1 MSDSQ
6 QLKMGPL
13 VILMINMFIAMLGIG
28 LIIPILP
35 KFMSSLGGSGETG
48 GYLVAVFGLTQ
59 FLFSPLAGEWSDK
72 YGRKKMI
79 IIGLVIMTASSVLFA
94 IGESLTILYISRL
107 LGGAGAA
114 FMIPPMMAYIA
125 DITTV
130 HNRGR
135 GMGLLGA
142 AMSLGFV
149 IGPGVGGLLA
159 DISIRTPLYVSAA
172 VSGVAALISLIML
185 PETLSLE
192 KQLKFRNVKA
202 KRDNV
207 IKQFALSFRKP
218 YFMLLIMIFTLTF
231 GLTHFETMF
240 PFFVTGK
247 FHYNERDIAIIIT
260 VGALV
265 GTVIQA
271 VVISPMLNRF
281 GEKGVIIGSFLFS
294 AISLVLMLLSGNFYY
309 VLGVS
314 LIFFTATSLL
324 RPAINTALS
333 KMAGDEQG
341 VAAGMNNAYMSIG
354 NILGPALAGKLFDV
368 HINLPYIFGAV
379 ILILSLGL
387 AVKWNSR
394 DTQSTAV

>member
-6 QLKMGPL
+6 QLKMYSL

-28 LIIPILP
+28 IIIPILP

-114 FMIPPMMAYIA
+114 FMIPPMMVYIA

-159 DISIRTPLYVSAA
+159 DISIRTPLYVSAMYRA
-172 VSGVAALISLIML
+172 
-185 PETLSLE
+185 
-192 KQLKFRNVKA
+192 
-202 KRDNV
+202 
-207 IKQFALSFRKP
+207 
-218 YFMLLIMIFTLTF
+218 
-231 GLTHFETMF
+231 
-240 PFFVTGK
+240 
-247 FHYNERDIAIIIT
+247 
-260 VGALV
+260 
-265 GTVIQA
+265 
-271 VVISPMLNRF
+271 
-281 GEKGVIIGSFLFS
+281 
-294 AISLVLMLLSGNFYY
+294 
-309 VLGVS
+309 
-314 LIFFTATSLL
+314 
-324 RPAINTALS
+324 
-333 KMAGDEQG
+333 
-341 VAAGMNNAYMSIG
+341 
-354 NILGPALAGKLFDV
+354 
-368 HINLPYIFGAV
+368 
-379 ILILSLGL
+379 
-387 AVKWNSR
+387 
-394 DTQSTAV
+394 

>member
-35 KFMSSLGGSGETG
+35 KFMNSLGGSGETG

-59 FLFSPLAGEWSDK
+59 FLFSPLAGGWSDK

-79 IIGLVIMTASSVLFA
+79 IIGLAIMTVSSVLFA
-94 IGESLTILYISRL
+94 IGHSLTMLYISRL

-149 IGPGVGGLLA
+149 IGPGVGGFLA
-159 DISIRTPLYVSAA
+159 DISMRTPLYVSAC
-172 VSGVAALISLIML
+172 VSGLAALISLILL

-192 KQLKFRNVKA
+192 KQLEFRNVKA

-271 VVISPMLNRF
+271 VVISPLLNRF
-281 GEKGVIIGSFLFS
+281 GEKSVIIGSFLFS

-354 NILGPALAGKLFDV
+354 NILGPALAGTLFKV
-368 HINLPYIFGAV
+368 HINLPYIFGAA

-387 AVKWNSR
+387 ALKWNSR
-394 DTQSTAV
+394 GTQTTAV

>member
-1 MSDSQ
+1 
-6 QLKMGPL
+6 
-13 VILMINMFIAMLGIG
+13 
-28 LIIPILP
+28 
-35 KFMSSLGGSGETG
+35 
-48 GYLVAVFGLTQ
+48 
-59 FLFSPLAGEWSDK
+59 
-72 YGRKKMI
+72 
-79 IIGLVIMTASSVLFA
+79 
-94 IGESLTILYISRL
+94 
-107 LGGAGAA
+107 
-114 FMIPPMMAYIA
+114 
-125 DITTV
+125 
-130 HNRGR
+130 
-135 GMGLLGA
+135 
-142 AMSLGFV
+142 
-149 IGPGVGGLLA
+149 
-159 DISIRTPLYVSAA
+159 
-172 VSGVAALISLIML
+172 
-185 PETLSLE
+185 
-192 KQLKFRNVKA
+192 
-202 KRDNV
+202 
-207 IKQFALSFRKP
+207 
-218 YFMLLIMIFTLTF
+218 
-231 GLTHFETMF
+231 MF

-247 FHYNERDIAIIIT
+247 FHYNEGDIATIIT

-271 VVISPMLNRF
+271 VVISPLLNRF

-394 DTQSTAV
+394 DTQTTAV

>member
-1 MSDSQ
+1 
-6 QLKMGPL
+6 
-13 VILMINMFIAMLGIG
+13 
-28 LIIPILP
+28 
-35 KFMSSLGGSGETG
+35 
-48 GYLVAVFGLTQ
+48 
-59 FLFSPLAGEWSDK
+59 
-72 YGRKKMI
+72 
-79 IIGLVIMTASSVLFA
+79 
-94 IGESLTILYISRL
+94 
-107 LGGAGAA
+107 
-114 FMIPPMMAYIA
+114 
-125 DITTV
+125 
-130 HNRGR
+130 
-135 GMGLLGA
+135 
-142 AMSLGFV
+142 
-149 IGPGVGGLLA
+149 VGGLLA

-394 DTQSTAV
+394 DTQTTAV

>member
-35 KFMSSLGGSGETG
+35 KFMNSLGGSGETG

-59 FLFSPLAGEWSDK
+59 FLFSPLAGGWSDK

-79 IIGLVIMTASSVLFA
+79 IIGLAIMTVSSVLFA
-94 IGESLTILYISRL
+94 IGHSLTMLYISRL

-149 IGPGVGGLLA
+149 IGPGVGGFLA
-159 DISIRTPLYVSAA
+159 DISMRTPLYVSAC
-172 VSGVAALISLIML
+172 VSGLAALISLILL

-192 KQLKFRNVKA
+192 KQLEFRNVKV

-271 VVISPMLNRF
+271 VVISPLLNRF
-281 GEKGVIIGSFLFS
+281 GEKSVIIGSFLFS

-354 NILGPALAGKLFDV
+354 NILGPALAGTLFKV
-368 HINLPYIFGAV
+368 HINLPYIFGAA

-387 AVKWNSR
+387 ALKWNSR
-394 DTQSTAV
+394 GTQTTAV

>member
-294 AISLVLMLLSGNFYY
+294 AISLCLCCSPATFIMYSGYRSS
-309 VLGVS
+309 S
-314 LIFFTATSLL
+314 LPL
-324 RPAINTALS
+324 RRCCGQP
-333 KMAGDEQG
+333 
-341 VAAGMNNAYMSIG
+341 
-354 NILGPALAGKLFDV
+354 
-368 HINLPYIFGAV
+368 
-379 ILILSLGL
+379 LILLYP
-387 AVKWNSR
+387 KWRGMSR
-394 DTQSTAV
+394 ELQPA